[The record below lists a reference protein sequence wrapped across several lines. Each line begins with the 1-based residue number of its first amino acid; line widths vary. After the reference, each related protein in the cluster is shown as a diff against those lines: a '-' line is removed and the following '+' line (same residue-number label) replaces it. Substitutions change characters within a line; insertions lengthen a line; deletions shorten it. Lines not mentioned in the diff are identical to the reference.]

1 MKKSVRQNAL
11 EILLKMQR
19 NNAYSNLALD
29 AKLNETKEKNSD
41 SAFLTALVY
50 GTLERL
56 ITIDY
61 NLSLYLKQPLKK
73 LKPEVLWTLRLGTYQ
88 LIYMDKVPQ
97 SAAVNES
104 VQLVKNNKSA
114 FASGLVNAVLR
125 NISKNGIKYPDT
137 CDEVYNMSVRF
148 SFPQWIVKLWMD
160 SYGKETAYGMLECM
174 AKKAPLY
181 IRVNTL
187 KCSVDELAEKLQAEN
202 VEVKRVT
209 NVENALELVNP
220 GAVEKLQAYKDGLFH
235 VQDLSSQLCC
245 AALSPKAGER
255 VLDMCAAPGGKSF
268 TLCEMMENEGELLSF
283 DIYASRLSLIESG
296 AKRLGIKNIKVA
308 ENDASKFNEELEKAD
323 KVLCDVPCSGL
334 GIIRRKPEIRY
345 KNPLDIDK
353 LPSIQ
358 YDILCSCAKYVK
370 TGGKLLYSTCSVNPA
385 ENAEICEKFLKE
397 HKQFKAVEP
406 LENLDNRYL
415 SDKFLTLMPHL
426 NGTDGF
432 FIATFI
438 RTE

>member
-11 EILLKMQR
+11 EILLKMER

-29 AKLNETKEKNSD
+29 AKLNESKESNAD

-73 LKPEVLWTLRLGTYQ
+73 LKPEVLWALRLGTYQ
-88 LIYMDKVPQ
+88 IVYMDKVPER
-97 SAAVNES
+97 AAVNES

-114 FASGLVNAVLR
+114 FAAGLVNAVLR
-125 NISKNGIKYPDT
+125 NVSRNGIKYPET
-137 CDEVYNMSVRF
+137 KDEAYNMSVRF
-148 SFPQWIVKLWMD
+148 SFPEWIAKLWIN
-160 SYGKETAYGMLECM
+160 SYGKETAFKMLEGM
-174 AKKAPLY
+174 SGRAPLY

-187 KCSVDELAEKLQAEN
+187 KCTSDELIEKLKADN
-202 VEVKRVT
+202 VECKRVA
-209 NVENALELVNP
+209 NVENALELINP
-220 GAVEKLQAYKDGLFH
+220 GAVEKLQAYKEGLFH

-245 AALSPKAGER
+245 AALAPKAGER
-255 VLDMCAAPGGKSF
+255 VFDMCAAPGGKSF
-268 TLCEMMENEGELLSF
+268 TLCEMMENKGELLSF
-283 DIYASRLSLIESG
+283 DIYDSRLSLIESG
-296 AKRLGIKNIKVA
+296 AKRLDIKNIKVA
-308 ENDASKFNEELEKAD
+308 SNDASKYNEAFGKAD
-323 KVLCDVPCSGL
+323 KILCDVPCSGL

-345 KNPLDIDK
+345 KSPSDIDK

-358 YDILCSCAKYVK
+358 YDILCSCAQYVK

-385 ENAEICEKFLKE
+385 ENAEVCKKFLKE
-397 HKQFKAVEP
+397 HIEFKAVEP
-406 LENLDNRYL
+406 LENLENKFMSDN
-415 SDKFLTLMPHL
+415 FVTLMHHL